1 MHNYLLLIGLSY
13 VLLVVFI
20 VWVGFYK
27 GFGGKAKI
35 VISVMLPFIYYFHWV
50 GLQQSRGWP
59 SDQTLPSQF
68 ELISADVLEP
78 NQHEDIKGNIHLWL
92 RPSENGTPRAY
103 ILPYSRDLH
112 KRLFEAKQR
121 IEQGRMQIGM
131 LTGNGSRGDGS
142 EIGSGMKLSFR
153 NAPRKR
159 LPPKR

>member
-1 MHNYLLLIGLSY
+1 MNNYLLLIGLSY

-27 GFGGKAKI
+27 GFGTKAKI
-35 VISVMLPFIYYFHWV
+35 LISLILPLIYYLHWM
-50 GLQQSRGWP
+50 GLQQSKGWP

-78 NQHEDIKGNIHLWL
+78 NQHKDIKGNIHLWL
-92 RPSENGTPRAY
+92 RPRENGTPRAY

-121 IEQGRMQIGM
+121 MEEGRMQIGM
-131 LTGNGSRGDGS
+131 LTGNDSKGSGS
-142 EIGSGMKLSFR
+142 EVGGGMRLNFR
-153 NAPRKR
+153 NAPRRR
-159 LPPKR
+159 LPAKR